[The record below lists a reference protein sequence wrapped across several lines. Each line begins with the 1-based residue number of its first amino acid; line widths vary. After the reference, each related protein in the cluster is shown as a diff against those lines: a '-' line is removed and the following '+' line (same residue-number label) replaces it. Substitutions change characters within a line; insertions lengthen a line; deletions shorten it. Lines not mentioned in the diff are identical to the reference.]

1 VFPDGAL
8 FLHLRSKNALFEFLS
23 VALNFDYFRSKWYN
37 RWYNEMAESGTKR
50 TAVAR
55 TQRGARYGSGTLI
68 RRAGARGDTW
78 IAKWRDGGR
87 QVQRGLGFVHSKSHP
102 EGLTRAEAEAALAQ
116 LRDRV
121 AVERA
126 AEREAEATRIAEE
139 QRRPLALVGE
149 ALMAAKRAAGRK
161 PSTIE
166 AYSYWLRIHIVDYF
180 GSMPVSEITRDDV
193 RGFAAALERKG
204 LAPKSRAN
212 ALGTL
217 HSLIEFAIDEGWATG
232 ENPVKRVPKPAV
244 AATDPDIHFLETEED
259 PLGRVERVMY
269 LTAAMTGMRQ
279 GELFALRWR
288 DVDWSARRIRV
299 RRNFVRGEYGTPK
312 SKRSSRSVPLASR
325 VATELELLSKET
337 RWGRDDDLVFAH
349 PETGRPIDRSKL
361 LKRFKS
367 ALRAAEVREVRFHDL
382 RHTFGTRM
390 AAQGVPM
397 RVLQE
402 MMGHRDFKT
411 TLIYADYAPS
421 EHEAE
426 WVEQAFRAAAPDAI
440 EARVAE

>member
-1 VFPDGAL
+1 
-8 FLHLRSKNALFEFLS
+8 
-23 VALNFDYFRSKWYN
+23 
-37 RWYNEMAESGTKR
+37 M
-50 TAVAR
+50 AR
-55 TQRGARYGSGTLI
+55 TQRGVRYGTGTLI
-68 RRAGARGDTW
+68 RRAGPKGDTW

-102 EGLTRAEAEAALAQ
+102 DGLTRAEAEAALVK
-116 LRDRV
+116 LRGHV

-126 AEREAEATRIAEE
+126 AEREADARRVAEE
-139 QRRPLALVGE
+139 QRRSLAAVGE
-149 ALMAAKRAAGRK
+149 ALIAAKRAAGRK

-166 AYSYWLRIHIVDYF
+166 AYSYWLRIHIIDHF
-180 GSMPVSEITRDDV
+180 GPTPVSEITRDDV
-193 RGFAAALERKG
+193 RAFAAALERKG

-217 HSLIEFAIDEGWATG
+217 HSLIEFALDEGWTTG
-232 ENPVKRVPKPAV
+232 ENPVKRVPKPAI
-244 AATDPDIHFLETEED
+244 AATDPDIHFLETEEVEALLRAVPDD

-288 DVDWSARRIRV
+288 DVDWAAQRIRV
-299 RRNFVRGEYGTPK
+299 RQNYVRGEFGTPK
-312 SKRSSRSVPLASR
+312 SKRSSRSVPLANR
-325 VATELELLSKET
+325 VAGELDLLFKDSARK
-337 RWGRDDDLVFAH
+337 GDDDLVFGH
-349 PETGRPIDRSKL
+349 PETGKPIDRSKL
-361 LKRFKS
+361 LKRFKA
-367 ALRAAEVREVRFHDL
+367 ALRRADVREVRFHDL

-402 MMGHRDFKT
+402 MLGHRDFKT

-421 EHEAE
+421 EREAE
-426 WVEQAFRAAAPDAI
+426 WVEQAFRSTPPTVYRAS
-440 EARVAE
+440 V

>member
-1 VFPDGAL
+1 MTATE
-8 FLHLRSKNALFEFLS
+8 A
-23 VALNFDYFRSKWYN
+23 
-37 RWYNEMAESGTKR
+37 KR
-50 TAVAR
+50 AAVAR
-55 TQRGARYGSGTLI
+55 TQRGARYGSGTLV
-68 RRAGARGDTW
+68 RRTGPNGDTW

-87 QVQRGLGFVHSKSHP
+87 QVQRGLGFVHSKRHP
-102 EGLTRAEAEAALAQ
+102 KGLTRAEAEAALGK

-126 AEREAEATRIAEE
+126 EQQRIAAEWIAEE
-139 QRRPLALVGE
+139 QRRTFAQVGE
-149 ALMAAKRAAGRK
+149 ALIAAKRAAGRK

-166 AYSYWLRIHIVDYF
+166 AYSYWLRIHIVDHF
-180 GSMPVSEITRDDV
+180 GPMSVGDVTREDV
-193 RGFAAALERKG
+193 RGFSAALERKG

-232 ENPVKRVPKPAV
+232 ENPVKRVEKPALAV
-244 AATDPDIHFLETEED
+244 TDPDVRFLDTEDVEALLRAVPDD
-259 PLGRVERVMY
+259 PLGRVERAMY

-279 GELFALRWR
+279 GELFGLRWR

-299 RRNFVRGEYGTPK
+299 RRNYVRGEFGTPK
-312 SKRSSRSVPLASR
+312 SKRSSRSIPLASR
-325 VATELELLSKET
+325 VAAELELLCQNSPYT
-337 RWGRDDDLVFAH
+337 GDDDLVFAH
-349 PETGRPIDRSKL
+349 PATGSPIDRSKL
-361 LKRFKS
+361 LKRFKA
-367 ALRAAEVREVRFHDL
+367 ALGRAEVREVRFHDL

-426 WVEQAFRAAAPDAI
+426 WVEQAFKPLAPDSLTETAG
-440 EARVAE
+440 VTTQ

>member
-1 VFPDGAL
+1 
-8 FLHLRSKNALFEFLS
+8 
-23 VALNFDYFRSKWYN
+23 
-37 RWYNEMAESGTKR
+37 MSGSEVKR
-50 TAVAR
+50 AAVER

-68 RRAGARGDTW
+68 RRAGPKGDTW
-78 IAKWRDGGR
+78 IAKWRDSGR
-87 QVQRGLGFVHSKSHP
+87 QIQRGLGFVHSKRRP
-102 EGLTRAEAEAALAQ
+102 DGLTRAEAEAALGK
-116 LRDRV
+116 LRELV

-126 AEREAEATRIAEE
+126 EERAAEAKRAAEE
-139 QRRPLALVGE
+139 QHRTLAQVGE
-149 ALMAAKRAAGRK
+149 ALIVAKRAAGRK

-166 AYSYWLRIHIVDYF
+166 AYSYWLRIHIVDFF
-180 GSMPVSEITRDDV
+180 GPTAVGEITRDDV

-217 HSLIEFAIDEGWATG
+217 HSLIEFAIDEGWMVG
-232 ENPVKRVPKPAV
+232 ENPVKRIEKPAL
-244 AATDPDIHFLETEED
+244 ATTDPDVHFLETEEVEALLRAVPDD

-269 LTAAMTGMRQ
+269 LAAAMTGMRQ

-299 RRNFVRGEYGTPK
+299 RRNFVRGEFGTPK

-325 VATELELLSKET
+325 VATELELLSQTSPYK
-337 RWGRDDDLVFAH
+337 RDDDLVFAH
-349 PETGRPIDRSKL
+349 PETGKPIDRSKL
-361 LKRFKS
+361 LKRFKA
-367 ALRAAEVREVRFHDL
+367 ALRRADVRAVRFHDL

-402 MMGHRDFKT
+402 LMGHRDFKT

-426 WVEQAFRAAAPDAI
+426 WVEQAFRPDSS
-440 EARVAE
+440 EVVERVRR

>member
-1 VFPDGAL
+1 MGA
-8 FLHLRSKNALFEFLS
+8 SE
-23 VALNFDYFRSKWYN
+23 
-37 RWYNEMAESGTKR
+37 TKR

-68 RRAGARGDTW
+68 RRSGPKGDTW
-78 IAKWRDGGR
+78 IVKWRDGGR
-87 QVQRGLGFVHSKSHP
+87 QVQRGLGFVHSEQHP
-102 EGLTRAEAEAALAQ
+102 DGLTRAEAEAALGR
-116 LRDRV
+116 LREHV
-121 AVERA
+121 AIERASERDAEAKRA
-126 AEREAEATRIAEE
+126 AEER
-139 QRRPLALVGE
+139 RRPLAQVGD
-149 ALMAAKRAAGRK
+149 ALIAAKRAAGRK

-166 AYSYWLRIHIVDYF
+166 AYSYWLRIHIIDFF
-180 GSMPVSEITRDDV
+180 GPMPVGTITRDDV

-217 HSLIEFAIDEGWATG
+217 HSLIEFAIDEGWMVG
-232 ENPVKRVPKPAV
+232 ENPVKRVEKPALSQ
-244 AATDPDIHFLETEED
+244 ADPDVPFLETEELEALLRAVPD
-259 PLGRVERVMY
+259 DALGRVERVMY

-299 RRNFVRGEYGTPK
+299 RRNFVRGEFDAPK

-325 VATELELLSKET
+325 VATELELLSQES
-337 RWGRDDDLVFAH
+337 RWKGDDDLVFAH
-349 PETGRPIDRSKL
+349 PETGKPIDRSRL
-361 LKRFKS
+361 LKRFKA
-367 ALRAAEVREVRFHDL
+367 ALRHADVRAVRFHDL

-390 AAQGVPM
+390 AAQGMPM

-402 MMGHRDFKT
+402 LMGHRDFKT
-411 TLIYADYAPS
+411 TLIYTDYAPS

-426 WVEQAFRAAAPDAI
+426 WVEQAFLPAPVETQA
-440 EARVAE
+440 EAPKR

>member
-1 VFPDGAL
+1 V
-8 FLHLRSKNALFEFLS
+8 
-23 VALNFDYFRSKWYN
+23 
-37 RWYNEMAESGTKR
+37 KR
-50 TAVAR
+50 AAVER

-68 RRAGARGDTW
+68 RRAGPKGDTW
-78 IAKWRDGGR
+78 IAKWRDSGR
-87 QVQRGLGFVHSKSHP
+87 QIQRGLGFVHSKRRP
-102 EGLTRAEAEAALAQ
+102 DGLTRAEAEAALGK
-116 LRDRV
+116 LRELV

-126 AEREAEATRIAEE
+126 EERAAEAKRAAEE
-139 QRRPLALVGE
+139 QHRTLAQVGE
-149 ALMAAKRAAGRK
+149 ALIVAKRAAGRK

-166 AYSYWLRIHIVDYF
+166 AYSYWLRIHIVDFF
-180 GSMPVSEITRDDV
+180 GPTAVGEITRDDV

-217 HSLIEFAIDEGWATG
+217 HSLIEFAIDEGWMVG
-232 ENPVKRVPKPAV
+232 ENPVKRIEKPAL
-244 AATDPDIHFLETEED
+244 ATTDPDVHFLETEEVEALLRAVPDD

-269 LTAAMTGMRQ
+269 LAAAMTGMRQ

-299 RRNFVRGEYGTPK
+299 RRNFVRGEFGTPK

-325 VATELELLSKET
+325 VATELELLSQTSPYK
-337 RWGRDDDLVFAH
+337 RDDDLVFAH
-349 PETGRPIDRSKL
+349 PETGKPIDRSKL
-361 LKRFKS
+361 LKRFKA
-367 ALRAAEVREVRFHDL
+367 ALRRADVRAVRFHDL

-402 MMGHRDFKT
+402 LMGHRDFKT

-426 WVEQAFRAAAPDAI
+426 WVEQAFRPDSS
-440 EARVAE
+440 EVVERVRR

>member
-1 VFPDGAL
+1 
-8 FLHLRSKNALFEFLS
+8 
-23 VALNFDYFRSKWYN
+23 
-37 RWYNEMAESGTKR
+37 MAR
-50 TAVAR
+50 TA
-55 TQRGARYGSGTLI
+55 RGARYGSGTLI
-68 RRAGARGDTW
+68 RRPGPKGDTW

-87 QVQRGLGFVHSKSHP
+87 QVQRGLGFVHSKQHP
-102 EGLTRAEAEAALAQ
+102 DGLTRSEAEAALGK
-116 LRDRV
+116 LREQV

-126 AEREAEATRIAEE
+126 AEREAEALRVAEE
-139 QRRPLALVGE
+139 QRRPLAVVGE
-149 ALMAAKRAAGRK
+149 ALIAAKRAAGRK

-166 AYSYWLRIHIVDYF
+166 AYSYWLRIHIVDFF
-180 GSMPVSEITRDDV
+180 GPMPVSEITRETV
-193 RGFAAALERKG
+193 RDFSAALERKG

-217 HSLIEFAIDEGWATG
+217 HSLIEFAIDEGWMIG
-232 ENPVKRVPKPAV
+232 ENPVKRVAKPAR
-244 AATDPDIHFLETEED
+244 AETDPDVHFLETEEVEALLRAVPD
-259 PLGRVERVMY
+259 DALGRVERVMY

-288 DVDWSARRIRV
+288 DVDWTARRIRV
-299 RRNFVRGEYGTPK
+299 RRNFVRGEFGTPK

-325 VATELELLSKET
+325 VAAELELLSRESTWK
-337 RWGRDDDLVFAH
+337 GDDDLVFAH

-361 LKRFKS
+361 LKRFKA
-367 ALRAAEVREVRFHDL
+367 ALRRAEVRPVRFHDL

-421 EHEAE
+421 EREAE
-426 WVEQAFRAAAPDAI
+426 WVEQAFSPAANAI
-440 EARVAE
+440 EAATVSQDPSSAPLGAGRGAATPRSS

>member
-1 VFPDGAL
+1 
-8 FLHLRSKNALFEFLS
+8 
-23 VALNFDYFRSKWYN
+23 VAAS
-37 RWYNEMAESGTKR
+37 EAKR

-55 TQRGARYGSGTLI
+55 TQRGARYGAGTLVS
-68 RRAGARGDTW
+68 RAGPNGDTW

-87 QVQRGLGFVHSKSHP
+87 QVQRGLGFVHSKKHP
-102 EGLTRAEAEAALAQ
+102 EGLTRAEAEAALAK
-116 LRDRV
+116 LRDQV
-121 AVERA
+121 AIERTEARA
-126 AEREAEATRIAEE
+126 AEAKRAAAE
-139 QRRPLALVGE
+139 RRRTLSQVGE
-149 ALMAAKRAAGRK
+149 ALIAAKRAAGRK

-166 AYSYWLRIHIVDYF
+166 AYSYWLRIHIIDFF
-180 GSMPVSEITRDDV
+180 GPMPVGKITREDV
-193 RGFAAALERKG
+193 RGFASALERKG

-217 HSLIEFAIDEGWATG
+217 HSLIEFAIDEGWMVG
-232 ENPVKRVPKPAV
+232 ENPVKRVEKPALSE
-244 AATDPDIHFLETEED
+244 TDPDVRFLETEEVEALLRAVPDD

-299 RRNFVRGEYGTPK
+299 RRNYVRGEFGTPK

-325 VATELELLSKET
+325 VATELELLSQES
-337 RWGRDDDLVFAH
+337 RWKGDDDLVFAH

-361 LKRFKS
+361 LKRFKA
-367 ALRAAEVREVRFHDL
+367 ALRRADVRAVRFHDL

-390 AAQGVPM
+390 AAQGMPM

-402 MMGHRDFKT
+402 LMGHRDFKT

-421 EHEAE
+421 EREAE
-426 WVEQAFRAAAPDAI
+426 WVEQAFRRVAPPAI
-440 EARVAE
+440 EPAPR

>member
-1 VFPDGAL
+1 
-8 FLHLRSKNALFEFLS
+8 
-23 VALNFDYFRSKWYN
+23 
-37 RWYNEMAESGTKR
+37 
-50 TAVAR
+50 VAR
-55 TQRGARYGSGTLI
+55 TQRGVRYGTGTLI
-68 RRAGARGDTW
+68 RRAGPKGDTW

-102 EGLTRAEAEAALAQ
+102 DGLTRAEAEAALVK
-116 LRDRV
+116 LRGHV

-126 AEREAEATRIAEE
+126 AEREADARRVAEE
-139 QRRPLALVGE
+139 RRRSLAAVGE
-149 ALMAAKRAAGRK
+149 ALIAAKRAAGRK

-166 AYSYWLRIHIVDYF
+166 AYSYWLRIHIIDHF
-180 GSMPVSEITRDDV
+180 GPTPVSEITRDDV
-193 RGFAAALERKG
+193 RAFAAALERKG

-217 HSLIEFAIDEGWATG
+217 HSLIEFALDEGWTTG
-232 ENPVKRVPKPAV
+232 ENPVKRVPKPAI
-244 AATDPDIHFLETEED
+244 AATDPDIHFLETEEVEALLRAVPDD

-288 DVDWSARRIRV
+288 DVDWAAQRIRV
-299 RRNFVRGEYGTPK
+299 RQNYVRGEFGTPK
-312 SKRSSRSVPLASR
+312 SKRSSRSVPLANR
-325 VATELELLSKET
+325 VAGELDLLFKDSARK
-337 RWGRDDDLVFAH
+337 GDDDLVFAR
-349 PETGRPIDRSKL
+349 PETGKPIDRSKL
-361 LKRFKS
+361 LKRFKA
-367 ALRAAEVREVRFHDL
+367 ALRRADVREVRFHDL

-402 MMGHRDFKT
+402 MLGHRDFKT

-421 EHEAE
+421 EREAE
-426 WVEQAFRAAAPDAI
+426 WVEQAFRSTSPAVDRAS
-440 EARVAE
+440 V